1 MLKKLK
7 KHFDNFVESN
17 TQYPILSG
25 ISAGL
30 YPALYYYGFNF
41 TFVNSWQHVAF
52 FATYFLLIPA
62 LIFALLYFV
71 TKKNDYLRKIN
82 KYILP
87 CLGISTFVLLTI
99 IGLHGIDYVLL
110 TIATTI
116 CIILGVLLHQHA
128 KKIVVFQLVLALIVS
143 AKLVTHLFHYAM
155 SSIKWMA
162 QEDNIEEVL
171 LKKKPNIY
179 VIQPDGYV
187 GFSEIEGSLYN
198 YDNSNFKLFLE
209 TNNFKIYPN
218 YRSNYYSTLSSN
230 ASLFG
235 MKHHYF
241 DNPKRS
247 SNELYNARKI
257 IAGDN
262 PVISILKNNNY
273 STHLLLETPYLLVN
287 KPKLLYDYSNINY
300 DEVSNLSKGF
310 DSYKNVDEDL
320 KHLIQANPS
329 HSNFYF
335 IEKVIP
341 GHITNK
347 SKTLGKEDER
357 KKYLKRLEK
366 ANIWLKDLI
375 NKINA
380 NDKNALII
388 ISADHGGFIGLDYYM
403 QCRSPQEDSNTVK
416 SIYSALLAVRLPEG
430 FPEFN
435 QEIGSSVNL
444 FRTLFSYL
452 AEDEKYL
459 KFLQP
464 DESYTLIDDK
474 GLFGTYQVI
483 DNEGHVVFNKKE

>member
-230 ASLFG
+230 ASL
-235 MKHHYF
+235 Y
-241 DNPKRS
+241 
-247 SNELYNARKI
+247 
-257 IAGDN
+257 
-262 PVISILKNNNY
+262 Y